1 MTKVEQMINFEIDG
15 KPVQG
20 SKNET
25 ILQVARRNGIYIPTM
40 CYLTKVKPIASCRM
54 CVVDIEGMDAPILS
68 CQERAVE
75 GIKVTTHSESLFK
88 QRQNIMKLYDVNHPL
103 QCGVCP
109 KSGECDLQNKTLEF
123 NVTNQNFAAVEQG
136 RKLENWGNITYDPY
150 LCIMCERCVRVSNE
164 IVGDSALQISA
175 GGYNSK
181 IVNTKADSVNVDWGE
196 CAAVCPV
203 GALSDLDF
211 KYNTNAWELKRIPAA
226 CAHSSLANM
235 IYYEIK
241 NERIYRVRNEYEFD
255 SMAGV
260 CRYGYDYDNKGSNTP
275 ADMQKTLKAFKEAD
289 TIRFTS
295 IITNEE
301 AFILQKLKEKYGY
314 KLINEEAKNYQNFLT
329 AFSTTSGKSLYSGD
343 SESIK
348 NSDCIIVLGSKI
360 ADDIPG
366 LKFKVNQAA
375 KRQRAQ
381 VIYMHP
387 IEDTSIKNIVTQY
400 VKYEA
405 GSEESVLAMTA
416 QALLKDVKLPKALKD
431 FFDSIDEGYISA
443 ESNVGEEEI
452 AMMIKRMQ
460 KKSNFSLIVGSDL
473 YGHPQAENIAKT
485 LGLIERYSDFNVTII
500 PPFVNT
506 LGVALICDLDE
517 EEGKKSVG
525 YNTTG
530 DFILS
535 ALEDAGDVNMPA
547 INQQEGTFTTLNKRV
562 VPTNVA
568 LAFDGFCLNDI
579 ANELGLEERYTIN
592 YTAKLPVSKG
602 YSAEEFDALDNF
614 FDASGNEVRGYALNI
629 NDVEAKNSSL
639 DELAELES
647 FDGVV
652 VYGCNP
658 NSQKNIFTN
667 ICKYLATDAVLLG
680 SAQFAVAAKVKDGE
694 TYSIMIDGQKIERVF
709 KLSDTLKGTI
719 ALMPIFDLGF
729 EGQSLLSK
737 YRFNK
742 VKLTQVNK

>member
-1 MTKVEQMINFEIDG
+1 MTKQQQMINFEIDG
-15 KPVQG
+15 KSVQG
-20 SKNET
+20 TKDET

-54 CVVDIEGMDAPILS
+54 CVVEVDGLDAPILS

-75 GIKVTTHSESLFK
+75 GLKVQTQSEELYK

-123 NVTNQNFAAVEQG
+123 NVSAQNFAAVEQP
-136 RKLENWGNITYDPY
+136 RELEDWGNITYDPY

-164 IVGDSALQISA
+164 IVGDGALEISP

-181 IVNTKADSVNVDWGE
+181 IINTKLDSKNVDWGE
-196 CAAVCPV
+196 CASVCPV

-241 NERIYRVRNEYEFD
+241 NEKIYRVRNEFEFD
-255 SMAGV
+255 TMAGV
-260 CRYGYDYDNKGSNTP
+260 CRYGYDYANEGSNNEDDI
-275 ADMQKTLKAFKEAD
+275 AKAVAAFKTAD
-289 TIRFTS
+289 TINFSS

-301 AFILQKLKEKYGY
+301 ALILQKLKEEHGY
-314 KLINEEAKNYQNFLT
+314 KLINEEARNYQNFLK
-329 AFSTTSGKSLYSGD
+329 AFSSTSGKSLYEGD
-343 SESIK
+343 AGQIKESDFIM
-348 NSDCIIVLGSKI
+348 ILGSKI

-366 LKFKVNQAA
+366 LKFKVNQAS

-381 VIYMHP
+381 VVYMHP
-387 IEDTSIKNIVTQY
+387 IEDLSIKNIVTQHI
-400 VKYEA
+400 KYEA
-405 GSEESVLAMTA
+405 GSEESVLAMVTA
-416 QALLKDVKLPKALKD
+416 TLLKDADLPKVLSD
-431 FFDSIDEGYISA
+431 IDEGYISA

-452 AMMIKRMQ
+452 AIMIERMKR
-460 KKSNFSLIVGSDL
+460 KTHFSFIVGSDL
-473 YGHPQAENIAKT
+473 YGHPQAENIAKM
-485 LGLIERYSDFNVTII
+485 LGLIEKYSDFKVTII
-500 PPFVNT
+500 PPLVNT

-517 EEGKKSVG
+517 KAGSKTVG
-525 YNTTG
+525 YNAVG
-530 DFILS
+530 DFVLS
-535 ALEDAGDVNMPA
+535 SLQDVGDVNMPA
-547 INQQEGTFTTLNKRV
+547 INQQEGTFTTLNKTV

-579 ANELGLEERYTIN
+579 ANALGLDKRYTIE
-592 YTAKLPVSKG
+592 YTPSLPTSVG
-602 YSAEEFDALDNF
+602 YESREFDGLDNH
-614 FDASGNEVRGYALNI
+614 FDAVGNEVRGYALNVSQI
-629 NDVEAKNSSL
+629 KCDGKIEA
-639 DELAELES
+639 LAELES

-652 VYGCNP
+652 VYSCNP
-658 NSQKNIFTN
+658 NSQKNVFTN
-667 ICKYLATDAVLLG
+667 ICKYLKTDAVLAG
-680 SAQFAVAAKVKDGE
+680 SAQFAVAAKVKDGDKV
-694 TYSIMIDGQKIERVF
+694 SIMIDTYEIEKTF

-729 EGQSLLSK
+729 EGQALLSK

-742 VKLTQVNK
+742 IKLTQVNK

>member
-1 MTKVEQMINFEIDG
+1 MTKQQQMISFEIDG
-15 KPVQG
+15 KAVQG
-20 SKNET
+20 TKNET

-75 GIKVTTHSESLFK
+75 GLKVITQSPELYK

-123 NVTNQNFAAVEQG
+123 NVGNQDFAAVEQG
-136 RKLENWGNITYDPY
+136 RKLEDWGNITYDPY

-164 IVGDSALQISA
+164 IVGDGALQISP

-181 IVNTKADSVNVDWGE
+181 IINTKLDDTNVDWGE

-211 KYNTNAWELKRIPAA
+211 KYNTNAWELKRVPAA

-260 CRYGYDYDNKGSNTP
+260 CRYGYDYANEGANSD
-275 ADMQKTLKAFKEAD
+275 ADMDKAVAAFQAAD
-289 TIRFTS
+289 TIRFSS

-301 AFILQKLKEKYGY
+301 ALILQKLKEKHGY
-314 KLINEEAKNYQNFLT
+314 KLINEEARNYQNFLK
-329 AFSTTSGKSLYSGD
+329 AFSSTRGSSLYSGD
-343 SESIK
+343 ADKIK
-348 NSDCIIVLGSKI
+348 MSDYIVVLGSKI

-387 IEDTSIKNIVTQY
+387 IEDVSIKNIVTQH

-405 GSEESVLAMTA
+405 GSEESVLAMVA
-416 QALLKDVKLPKALKD
+416 EAILKDADLPKSVANVFAD
-431 FFDSIDEGYISA
+431 IDEGYISA

-452 AMMIKRMQ
+452 TSMINRMK
-460 KKSNFSLIVGSDL
+460 KKSNFSFIVGSDL
-473 YGHPQAENIAKT
+473 YAHPQAENIAKM
-485 LGLIERYSDFNVTII
+485 LGLIEKYSDFEVTII
-500 PPFVNT
+500 PPMVNT
-506 LGVALICDLDE
+506 LGVSLICDLDE
-517 EEGKKSVG
+517 EAGSSSIG

-530 DFILS
+530 DFVLS
-535 ALEDAGDVNMPA
+535 ALKDAGDVNMPA

-568 LAFDGFCLNDI
+568 LSFDGFCLNDI
-579 ANELGLEERYTIN
+579 ANKLGLDVRYTVD
-592 YTAKLPVSKG
+592 YTPSLPSSSG
-602 YSAEEFDALDNF
+602 YIAHEFDALDNH
-614 FDASGNEVRGYALNI
+614 FDVAGEEVRGYALAYH
-629 NDVEAKNSSL
+629 DVKVDGVLSP
-639 DELAELES
+639 LAELES
-647 FDGVV
+647 YDGVV

-658 NSQKNIFTN
+658 NSQKNVFTN
-667 ICKYLATDAVLLG
+667 VCKYLKTDAVLLG

-694 TYSIMIDGQKIERVF
+694 SYSIMIDGKEVERVF

-729 EGQSLLSK
+729 EGQALLSK

>member
-1 MTKVEQMINFEIDG
+1 MTKKQQLINFEIDG
-15 KPVQG
+15 KAVQG
-20 SKNET
+20 TANET

-75 GIKVTTHSESLFK
+75 GIKVITQSPSLYK

-123 NVTNQNFAAVEQG
+123 NVATQNFAAVEQN
-136 RKLENWGNITYDPY
+136 RELENWGNITYDPY

-164 IVGDSALQISA
+164 IVGDGALQISA

-181 IVNTKADSVNVDWGE
+181 IVNTKLDAKNVDWGE

-211 KYNTNAWELKRIPAA
+211 KYNTNAWELKQIPAA

-241 NERIYRVRNEYEFD
+241 NDRIYRVRNEYEYD

-260 CRYGYDYDNKGSNTP
+260 CRYGYDYANEGSNS
-275 ADMQKTLKAFKEAD
+275 ADDLKRAVAAFKEAD
-289 TIRFTS
+289 TIKFSS

-301 AFILQKLKEKYGY
+301 ALILQRLKEAHGY
-314 KLINEEAKNYQNFLT
+314 KLINDEARNYQNFLN
-329 AFSTTSGKSLYSGD
+329 AFASASGKSLYSGD
-343 SESIK
+343 AQKIK
-348 NSDCIIVLGSKI
+348 DSDYIVVLGSKI

-366 LKFKVNQAA
+366 LKFKINQAS
-375 KRQRAQ
+375 KRERAQ
-381 VIYMHP
+381 IIYMHP
-387 IEDTSIKNIVTQY
+387 IEDMSIKNIVTQY

-405 GSEESVLAMTA
+405 GSEESVLAMVT
-416 QALLKDVKLPKALKD
+416 QALLQDKKLPKEISD
-431 FFDSIDEGYISA
+431 FFDSVDEGYISA

-452 AMMIKRMQ
+452 EMMRKRMS
-460 KKSNFSLIVGSDL
+460 KKSSFSFIVGSDL
-473 YGHPQAENIAKT
+473 YGHPQAKNIAKM
-485 LGLIERYSDFNVTII
+485 LGLIEKYSDFSVTII
-500 PPFVNT
+500 PPLVNT
-506 LGVALICDLDE
+506 LGVSLICDLDDE
-517 EEGKKSVG
+517 AGSKSIG

-535 ALEDAGDVNMPA
+535 ALKDEGDVNMPA
-547 INQQEGTFTTLNKRV
+547 INQQEGTFTTLNKQV

-579 ANELGLEERYTIN
+579 ANELGLDKRYTID
-592 YTAKLPVSKG
+592 YTVELPTSSG
-602 YSAEEFDALDNF
+602 YSANEFDALENY
-614 FDASGNEVRGYALNI
+614 FDEAGNEVRGYALTLKE
-629 NDVEAKNSSL
+629 VKEESTLAS
-639 DELAELES
+639 LAELES

-652 VYGCNP
+652 VYSCNP
-658 NSQKNIFTN
+658 NSQKNVFTN
-667 ICKYLATDAVLLG
+667 ICKYLATDAVLVG

-694 TYSIMIDGQKIERVF
+694 TYSIMIDGKEIERVF
-709 KLSDTLKGTI
+709 KLSDELKGTI

-729 EGQSLLSK
+729 EGQSLFSK

>member
-1 MTKVEQMINFEIDG
+1 MTKIEQMISFEIDG
-15 KPVQG
+15 KAVQG
-20 SKNET
+20 TKNET

-54 CVVDIEGMDAPILS
+54 CVVEVDGLDAPILS

-75 GIKVTTHSESLFK
+75 GLKVQTQSAKLYK

-123 NVTNQNFAAVEQG
+123 NVSAQDFSAVEQP
-136 RKLENWGNITYDPY
+136 RKLEDWGNITYDPY
-150 LCIMCERCVRVSNE
+150 LCIMCEKCVRVSNE
-164 IVGDSALQISA
+164 IVGDGALQISA

-181 IVNTKADSVNVDWGE
+181 IINTKLDSKNVDWGE
-196 CAAVCPV
+196 CASVCPV

-226 CAHSSLANM
+226 CAHSSLANL

-241 NERIYRVRNEYEFD
+241 NERIYRVRNEFEFD

-260 CRYGYDYDNKGSNTP
+260 CRYGYDYANEGSND
-275 ADMQKTLKAFKEAD
+275 AEDMAKAVMAFKEAD
-289 TIRFTS
+289 TIKFSS

-301 AFILQKLKEKYGY
+301 ALILQKLKEKHGY
-314 KLINEEAKNYQNFLT
+314 KLINDEARNYQNFLK
-329 AFSTTSGKSLYSGD
+329 AFSSTSGKSLFSGTA
-343 SESIK
+343 EAIRK
-348 NSDCIIVLGSKI
+348 SDYICILGSKI

-366 LKFKVNQAA
+366 LKFKVNQAS

-387 IEDTSIKNIVTQY
+387 IEDLSIKNIVTQHI
-400 VKYEA
+400 KYEA
-405 GSEESVLAMTA
+405 GSEESVLAMVIG
-416 QALLKDVKLPKALKD
+416 ALLEGADLPEALKS
-431 FFDSIDEGYISA
+431 FFSDIDTGYISA

-452 AMMIKRMQ
+452 AIMIKRMTR
-460 KKSNFSLIVGSDL
+460 KTACSFIVGSDL
-473 YGHPQAENIAKT
+473 YAHPQAENMAKM
-485 LGLIERYSDFNVTII
+485 LGLLEKYSDFEVTII
-500 PPFVNT
+500 PPLVNT
-506 LGVALICDLDE
+506 LGVSLICDLDE
-517 EEGKKSVG
+517 KAGNKTIG

-535 ALEDAGDVNMPA
+535 SLKDKGDVNMPA
-547 INQQEGTFTTLNKRV
+547 INQQEGTFTTLNKKV

-579 ANELGLEERYTIN
+579 ANELGLDMRYTVD
-592 YTAKLPVSKG
+592 YTEMLPSASG
-602 YSAEEFDALDNF
+602 YQSRHFDSLDNH
-614 FDASGNEVRGYALNI
+614 FDVAGNEMRGYAL
-629 NDVEAKNSSL
+629 DVTDVKGDDKLEAL
-639 DELAELES
+639 LELES

-652 VYGCNP
+652 IYSCNP

-667 ICKYLATDAVLLG
+667 ICKYLKTDAFLAG
-680 SAQFAVAAKVKDGE
+680 SAQFAVAAKIEDGDKV
-694 TYSIMIDGQKIERVF
+694 SIMIDGKNIEREFRV
-709 KLSDTLKGTI
+709 SDKLKGTI

-729 EGQSLLSK
+729 EGQALMSK

-742 VKLTQVNK
+742 VKLTQVSK

>member
-1 MTKVEQMINFEIDG
+1 MTKIEQMINFEIDG

-20 SKNET
+20 TKNET

-54 CVVDIEGMDAPILS
+54 CVVEIEGTDAPILS

-75 GIKVTTHSESLFK
+75 GLKVQTQSEELYK

-123 NVTNQNFAAVEQG
+123 NVANQNFAAVEQP
-136 RKLENWGNITYDPY
+136 RELEDWGNITYDPY

-164 IVGDSALQISA
+164 IVGDGALQISA

-181 IVNTKADSVNVDWGE
+181 IINTKLDSKNVDWGE
-196 CAAVCPV
+196 CASVCPV

-211 KYNTNAWELKRIPAA
+211 KYNTNAWELKRVPAS

-241 NERIYRVRNEYEFD
+241 NERIYRVRNEFEFD

-260 CRYGYDYDNKGSNTP
+260 CRYGYDYANEGSNNE
-275 ADMQKTLKAFKEAD
+275 ADMQKAIAAFKEAD
-289 TIRFTS
+289 TINFSS

-301 AFILQKLKEKYGY
+301 ALILQKLKEKHGY
-314 KLINEEAKNYQNFLT
+314 KLINNEARNYQNFLK
-329 AFSTTSGKSLYSGD
+329 AFSSTSGESLYKGNAQEIK
-343 SESIK
+343 ESDFIM
-348 NSDCIIVLGSKI
+348 ILGSKI

-366 LKFKVNQAA
+366 LKFKVNQAS

-381 VIYMHP
+381 VVYMHP
-387 IEDTSIKNIVTQY
+387 IEDLSIKNIVTQHI
-400 VKYEA
+400 KYEA
-405 GSEESVLAMTA
+405 GSEESVLAMVA
-416 QALLKDVKLPKALKD
+416 AALLEDADLPKELKS
-431 FFDSIDEGYISA
+431 FFADIDEGYISA

-452 AMMIKRMQ
+452 AIMIKRMIR
-460 KKSNFSLIVGSDL
+460 KTNFSFIVGSDL
-473 YGHPQAENIAKT
+473 YAHPQAENIAKM
-485 LGLIERYSDFNVTII
+485 LGLIERHCDFQVTII
-500 PPFVNT
+500 PPLVNT
-506 LGVALICDLDE
+506 LGVSLICNLDE
-517 EEGKKSVG
+517 KAGSKTIG
-525 YNTTG
+525 YNATG
-530 DFILS
+530 DFVLS
-535 ALEDAGDVNMPA
+535 SLKDVGDVNMPA

-568 LAFDGFCLNDI
+568 LGFDGFCLNDI
-579 ANELGLEERYTIN
+579 ANELDLNTRYTID
-592 YTAKLPVSKG
+592 YTEELPKSSG
-602 YSAEEFDALDNF
+602 YESREFDSLDNH
-614 FDASGNEVRGYALNI
+614 FDEAGNEVRGYALN
-629 NDVEAKNSSL
+629 VTKVKASAALE
-639 DELAELES
+639 ELSELES

-652 VYGCNP
+652 IYSCNP
-658 NSQKNIFTN
+658 NSQKNVFTN
-667 ICKYLATDAVLLG
+667 ICKYLETDAVLAG
-680 SAQFAVAAKVKDGE
+680 SAQFAVAAKAKDGDIL
-694 TYSIMIDGQKIERVF
+694 SIMIDGQVVEREF
-709 KLSDTLKGTI
+709 KLSDELKGTI

-729 EGQSLLSK
+729 EGQALLSK
-737 YRFNK
+737 YRFNQ

>member
-25 ILQVARRNGIYIPTM
+25 ILQVARRHGIYIPTM

-54 CVVDIEGMDAPILS
+54 CVVDVEGMDAPILS

-75 GIKVTTHSESLFK
+75 GLKVITHSEELYK

-123 NVTNQNFAAVEQG
+123 NVGQQDFSAVEQP
-136 RKLENWGNITYDPY
+136 RVLETWGNVTYDPY

-164 IVGDSALQISA
+164 IVGDGALQISA

-181 IVNTKADSVNVDWGE
+181 IINTQKDMTNVDWGE

-211 KYNTNAWELKRIPAA
+211 KYNTNAWELKRVPAS

-260 CRYGYDYDNKGSNTP
+260 CRYGYDYDNQGSNS
-275 ADMQKTLKAFKEAD
+275 ASDMKATITAFETAD
-289 TIRFTS
+289 TIRFSS

-301 AFILQKLKEKYGY
+301 ALILQKLKEKHGF
-314 KLINEEAKNYQNFLT
+314 KLINNEAKNYQKFLQ

-343 SESIK
+343 ADQIK
-348 NSDCIIVLGSKI
+348 QSDYIVVLGSKI

-375 KRQRAQ
+375 KRERAQ
-381 VIYMHP
+381 VVYMHP
-387 IEDTSIKNIVTQY
+387 IEDTSIQNIVTQY

-405 GSEESVLAMTA
+405 GSEESVLAMLA
-416 QALLKDVKLPKALKD
+416 QMLLQNKALDKETQK

-452 AMMIKRMQ
+452 EMMQKRMRM
-460 KKSNFSLIVGSDL
+460 KSNFSLIVGSDL
-473 YGHPQAENIAKT
+473 YGHPQSENIAKM
-485 LGLIERYSDFNVTII
+485 LGLIEQHTDFHVTLI

-517 EEGKKSVG
+517 NEGTYSIG

-535 ALEDAGDVNMPA
+535 SLKDEGDVNMPA

-568 LAFDGFCLNDI
+568 LPFDGFCLNDI
-579 ANELGLEERYTIN
+579 ANQLGLDTRYTID
-592 YTAKLPVSKG
+592 YTEQLPVQNG
-602 YSAEEFDALDNF
+602 YQSREFDMLENH
-614 FDASGNEVRGYALNI
+614 FDAEGNEVRGYAL
-629 NDVEAKNSSL
+629 DVQDVIPDASL
-639 DELAELES
+639 SPLAELES

-652 VYGCNP
+652 VYSCNP

-667 ICKYLATDAVLLG
+667 ICKYLKTDAVLLG

-694 TYSIMIDGQKIERVF
+694 RYSIMIDGKEVTRTF

-719 ALMPIFDLGF
+719 ALMPVFDLGF
-729 EGQSLLSK
+729 EGQSLVSK

-742 VKLTQVNK
+742 VKLTQVSK

>member
-1 MTKVEQMINFEIDG
+1 MTKEQQLINFEIDG
-15 KPVQG
+15 KPVKG
-20 SKNET
+20 SANET

-75 GIKVTTHSESLFK
+75 GIKVITQSESLYK

-123 NVTNQNFAAVEQG
+123 NVANQNFAAVEQN
-136 RKLENWGNITYDPY
+136 RELEDWGNITYDPY

-164 IVGDSALQISA
+164 IVGDGALQISA

-181 IVNTKADSVNVDWGE
+181 IVNTKLDAKNVDWGE

-241 NERIYRVRNEYEFD
+241 NEKIYRVRNEYEYD

-260 CRYGYDYDNKGSNTP
+260 CRYGYDYANEGSNNTD
-275 ADMQKTLKAFKEAD
+275 DMKKTIQAFQDAD
-289 TIRFTS
+289 TIRFSS

-301 AFILQKLKEKYGY
+301 ALILQNLKEKYGY
-314 KLINEEAKNYQNFLT
+314 KLVNEEAKNYQNFLQ
-329 AFSTTSGKSLYSGD
+329 AFASTSGKSLYSGD
-343 SESIK
+343 AQKIK
-348 NSDCIIVLGSKI
+348 NSDYIVVLGSKI

-366 LKFKVNQAA
+366 LKFKINQAA
-375 KRQRAQ
+375 KRERAQ

-405 GSEESVLAMTA
+405 GSEESVLAMVT
-416 QALLKDVKLPKALKD
+416 QALLEDKKLPKEINN

-452 AMMIKRMQ
+452 EMMQKRMR
-460 KKSNFSLIVGSDL
+460 KKSSFSFIVGSDL
-473 YGHPQAENIAKT
+473 YGHPQAKNIAKM
-485 LGLIERYSDFNVTII
+485 LGLIEKYSDFSVTII
-500 PPFVNT
+500 PPLVNT
-506 LGVALICDLDE
+506 LGVALICDLDDE
-517 EEGKKSVG
+517 VGDKTIG

-530 DFILS
+530 DFVLS
-535 ALEDAGDVNMPA
+535 ALKDAGDVNMPA

-579 ANELGLEERYTIN
+579 ANELGLNERYTID
-592 YTAKLPVSKG
+592 YTMKLPISSG
-602 YSAEEFDALDNF
+602 YSAYEFDALDNY
-614 FDASGNEVRGYALNI
+614 FDEAGNEVRGYALEEKEVKT
-629 NDVEAKNSSL
+629 DLALEP
-639 DELAELES
+639 LAELES

-652 VYGCNP
+652 VYSCNP
-658 NSQKNIFTN
+658 NSQKNVFTN
-667 ICKYLATDAVLLG
+667 ICKYLATDAVLVG

-694 TYSIMIDGQKIERVF
+694 TYSIMIDGKEIERVF
-709 KLSDTLKGTI
+709 KLSEELKGTI

-729 EGQSLLSK
+729 EGQSLFSK

>member
-1 MTKVEQMINFEIDG
+1 MTKAQEIINFEIDG
-15 KPVQG
+15 VAVSG
-20 SKNET
+20 TKNET

-40 CYLTKVKPIASCRM
+40 CYLSKVKPIASCRM
-54 CVVDIEGMDAPILS
+54 CVVEIEGMDAPILS

-75 GIKVTTHSESLFK
+75 GIKVQTQSAELYK

-123 NVTNQNFAAVEQG
+123 NVAAQDFSAVEQP
-136 RKLENWGNITYDPY
+136 RELEDWGNITYDPY
-150 LCIMCERCVRVSNE
+150 LCIMCEKCVRVSNE

-181 IVNTKADSVNVDWGE
+181 IVNTKLDNPNVDWGE

-211 KYNTNAWELKRIPAA
+211 KYNTNAWELKRIPAS

-241 NERIYRVRNEYEFD
+241 NERIYRVRNEFEFD

-260 CRYGYDYDNKGSNTP
+260 CRYGYDYDNQGSNS
-275 ADMQKTLKAFKEAD
+275 ADDMQRAIAAFKEAD
-289 TIRFTS
+289 TIQFSS

-301 AFILQKLKEKYGY
+301 ALILQKLKEKYGY
-314 KLINEEAKNYQNFLT
+314 KLINPEARNYQKFLE
-329 AFSTTSGKSLYSGD
+329 AFRTTSGKSLYSGTSD
-343 SESIK
+343 AIKESDYIM
-348 NSDCIIVLGSKI
+348 IIGSKI

-366 LKFKVNQAA
+366 LKFKVNQAS

-381 VIYMHP
+381 IIYMHP
-387 IEDTSIKNIVTQY
+387 IEDLSIKNIVTQY

-405 GSEESVLAMTA
+405 GSEESLLAMIA
-416 QALLKDVKLPKALKD
+416 KALIKEEDLPKILAD
-431 FFDSIDEGYISA
+431 IDEGYIAA

-452 AMMIKRMQ
+452 ALISGRMKR
-460 KKSNFSLIVGSDL
+460 KRKFSLIVGSDL
-473 YGHPQAENIAKT
+473 YGHPQAENIAKI
-485 LGLIERYSDFNVTII
+485 LGLIERHSNFEVTII
-500 PPFVNT
+500 PPLVNT
-506 LGVALICDLDE
+506 LGVSLICDLDDE
-517 EEGKKSVG
+517 AGEKSIG
-525 YNTTG
+525 YNTVG
-530 DFILS
+530 DFVLS
-535 ALEDAGDVNMPA
+535 SLQDEGDVNMPA

-568 LAFDGFCLNDI
+568 LDFDGFCLNDI
-579 ANELGLEERYTIN
+579 ANSLGLDKQYTID
-592 YTAKLPVSKG
+592 YTYELPQNAG
-602 YSAEEFDALDNF
+602 YEAREFDSLDNY
-614 FDASGNEVRGYALNI
+614 FDAAGEEVRGYGLHI
-629 NDVEAKNSSL
+629 SSL
-639 DELAELES
+639 TATSEIDALADLES

-652 VYGCNP
+652 IYSCNP
-658 NSQKNIFTN
+658 NSQKNVFTN
-667 ICKYLATDAVLLG
+667 ICKYLKTDAVLTG
-680 SAQFAVAAKVKDGE
+680 SAQFAVAAKVKDGDRV
-694 TYSIMIDGQKIERVF
+694 SIMIGDREIERVF
-709 KLSDTLKGTI
+709 KESDTLKGTI

-729 EGQSLLSK
+729 EGQALLSK

-742 VKLTQVNK
+742 VKLTQVDK

>member
-1 MTKVEQMINFEIDG
+1 MTKIEKMINFEIDG

-20 SKNET
+20 TKNET
-25 ILQVARRNGIYIPTM
+25 ILQIARRNGIYIPTM

-54 CVVDIEGMDAPILS
+54 CVVEVEGMDAPILS

-75 GIKVTTHSESLFK
+75 GIKIQTQSEELYK

-123 NVTNQNFAAVEQG
+123 NVSAQNFAAVEQP
-136 RKLENWGNITYDPY
+136 RELEDWGNITYDPY

-164 IVGDSALQISA
+164 IVGDSALQISP

-181 IVNTKADSVNVDWGE
+181 IINTKLDSKNVDWGE
-196 CAAVCPV
+196 CASVCPV

-211 KYNTNAWELKRIPAA
+211 KYNTNAWELKRVPAA

-260 CRYGYDYDNKGSNTP
+260 CRYGYDYANEGSNNTD
-275 ADMQKTLKAFKEAD
+275 DMQKAVAAFKEAD
-289 TIRFTS
+289 TINFSS

-301 AFILQKLKEKYGY
+301 ALILQKLKEEHGY
-314 KLINEEAKNYQNFLT
+314 KLINEEARNYQNFLK
-329 AFSTTSGKSLYSGD
+329 AFSSTSGKSLYDGD
-343 SESIK
+343 SEQIK
-348 NSDCIIVLGSKI
+348 MSDFIMILGSKI

-366 LKFKVNQAA
+366 LKFKVNQAS

-381 VIYMHP
+381 IVYMHP
-387 IEDTSIKNIVTQY
+387 IEDFSIKNIVTQHI
-400 VKYEA
+400 KYEA
-405 GSEESVLAMTA
+405 GSEESVLAMVTA
-416 QALLKDVKLPKALKD
+416 AILKDADLPKELAD
-431 FFDSIDEGYISA
+431 IDEGYISA

-452 AMMIKRMQ
+452 AIMIKRMIR
-460 KKSNFSLIVGSDL
+460 KTNFSFIVGSDL
-473 YGHPQAENIAKT
+473 YAHPQAENIAKM
-485 LGLIERYSDFNVTII
+485 LGLIEKHSDFKVTII
-500 PPFVNT
+500 PPLVNT
-506 LGVALICDLDE
+506 LGVSLICDLDAE
-517 EEGKKSVG
+517 SGSKSIG
-525 YNTTG
+525 YNATG

-535 ALEDAGDVNMPA
+535 SLEDAGDVNMPA

-568 LAFDGFCLNDI
+568 LAYDGFCLNDI
-579 ANELGLEERYTIN
+579 ANELGLNKRYTID
-592 YTAKLPVSKG
+592 YTEHLPVSVG
-602 YSAEEFDALDNF
+602 YESREFDSLDNH
-614 FDASGNEVRGYALNI
+614 FDEAGNEMRGYRLNVAEVKCEGKIEAL
-629 NDVEAKNSSL
+629 S
-639 DELAELES
+639 ELES

-652 VYGCNP
+652 IYSCNP
-658 NSQKNIFTN
+658 NSQKNVFTN
-667 ICKYLATDAVLLG
+667 ICKYLETDAVLAG
-680 SAQFAVAAKVKDGE
+680 SAQFAVAAKVKDGDRV
-694 TYSIMIDGQKIERVF
+694 SIMIDGQSIEREF
-709 KLSDTLKGTI
+709 KLSDELKGTI

-729 EGQSLLSK
+729 EGQALLSK

-742 VKLTQVNK
+742 IKLTQVNK

>member
-1 MTKVEQMINFEIDG
+1 MTKQQEMINFEIDG

-20 SKNET
+20 TKDET

-75 GIKVTTHSESLFK
+75 GLKVITQSPELYK

-123 NVTNQNFAAVEQG
+123 NVGNQDFAAVEQN
-136 RKLENWGNITYDPY
+136 RELQEWGNITYDPY

-164 IVGDSALQISA
+164 IVGDGALQIA
-175 GGYNSK
+175 PGGYNSK
-181 IVNTKADSVNVDWGE
+181 IINTKLDDINVDWGE

-241 NERIYRVRNEYEFD
+241 NERIYRVRNEFEFD

-260 CRYGYDYDNKGSNTP
+260 CRYGYDYANEGSNND
-275 ADMQKTLKAFKEAD
+275 ADMDSVVEAFKKAD

-301 AFILQKLKEKYGY
+301 ALILQKLKEKYSY
-314 KLINEEAKNYQNFLT
+314 KLINAEAKNYQNFLK
-329 AFSTTSGKSLYSGD
+329 AFSSTSGASLYQGD
-343 SESIK
+343 ADKIK
-348 NSDCIIVLGSKI
+348 SSDCIVILGSKI

-366 LKFKVNQAA
+366 LKFKVNQAS

-387 IEDTSIKNIVTQY
+387 IEDLSIKNIVTQH

-405 GSEESVLAMTA
+405 GSEESLLAMVA
-416 QALLKDVKLPKALKD
+416 EAILKESDLPEAFKK
-431 FFDSIDEGYISA
+431 FFADIDEGYISA

-452 AMMIKRMQ
+452 TSMMKRM
-460 KKSNFSLIVGSDL
+460 KNKNNLSFIVGSDL
-473 YGHPQAENIAKT
+473 YAHPQAENIAKI
-485 LGLIERYSDFNVTII
+485 LGLIEKYSDFKVTII
-500 PPFVNT
+500 PPLVNT

-517 EEGKKSVG
+517 EEGSKSIG

-535 ALEDAGDVNMPA
+535 ALKDAGDVNMPA

-568 LAFDGFCLNDI
+568 LSFDGFCLNDI
-579 ANELGLEERYTIN
+579 ANKLGLDVRYTVD
-592 YTAKLPVSKG
+592 YTSMLPKETG
-602 YSAEEFDALDNF
+602 YQSYEFDALDNYF
-614 FDASGNEVRGYALNI
+614 SQAGEEVRGYALESQEI
-629 NDVEAKNSSL
+629 KADTSL
-639 DELAELES
+639 SELSELES

-658 NSQKNIFTN
+658 NSQKNVFTN
-667 ICKYLATDAVLLG
+667 ICKYLKTDAVLLG
-680 SAQFAVAAKVKDGE
+680 SAQFAVAAKAKDGD
-694 TYSIMIDGQKIERVF
+694 TVSIMIDGKKIERVL
-709 KLSDTLKGTI
+709 KVSDEIKGTI

-729 EGQSLLSK
+729 EGQSLMSK